1 MKLKNYIL
9 LSISTFLLASCSSEV
24 ITNDPPAEERLPLRL
39 QATLSANRS
48 VTRAVGNEFA
58 DDDEII
64 SYVQHVVTENETVNS
79 VTAKTIKFTTQT
91 ATAAYWDDFS
101 ESSDASTDL
110 RTANH
115 GLRSYYGYCYNG
127 RTPNPTLNESTG
139 VLGWTIE
146 ADQTKGIKQ
155 YDLLWSKT
163 TDAVTYDHA
172 KDNCGTLSVP
182 FTHAM
187 SKFTIVVIAG
197 AGFNDDDL
205 TTATVKLFGMNS
217 TGTFTAPTATVV
229 PAESTTVDI
238 DMYGNTAST
247 KDLSRAFEA
256 IAVPQSDLS
265 ANKHL
270 ATITMAGN
278 TYKVIITSGML
289 TSWND
294 GITDSKSKSNYNYKL
309 TVKLNK
315 QAVDVK
321 ATLANWTDVSATG
334 NGEIQFS
341 ADVTSIDKD
350 NASSLKEGDSF
361 SLWMSEDKD
370 AMGDI
375 VTTPS
380 YNTTD
385 SKWNNSTPIY
395 WPNGSTNLYFRAL
408 AKKTADHILE
418 AVTTT
423 DVSQGTDLLWGTTAE
438 HKGNGSIDYAEG
450 DAINPRTGDVPL
462 IFKHAMSKV
471 IVKLATTEDT
481 DASSVDL
488 TGATVRIVKLQTAG
502 TIAIATG
509 VISATSETSEVSL
522 GTVNSEKTCSLI
534 MVPQS
539 IGDDVKLVITLNDG
553 DTNTDPVKQPT
564 TYSLQLNKCADI
576 KTWTG
581 GNQYTYT
588 ITVKKEAVQFR
599 ALIQKWTEKEGSGQ
613 ANLDWD

>member
-1 MKLKNYIL
+1 MKLRNYLL
-9 LSISTFLLASCSSEV
+9 LSISTILLASCSSEA
-24 ITNDPPAEERLPLRL
+24 ITNDTPAEERIPLRL
-39 QATLSANRS
+39 QATLSANRP
-48 VTRAVGNEFA
+48 VTRAVGDAFA
-58 DDDEII
+58 ADDEII
-64 SYVQHVVTENETVNS
+64 SYIQHVVTENETINS
-79 VTAKTIKFTTQT
+79 VIAKIIKFTTQT

-110 RTANH
+110 RTADH
-115 GLRSYYGYCYNG
+115 GLRSYYGYCYNDG
-127 RTPNPTLNESTG
+127 TPSTALTENTG

-146 ADQTKGIKQ
+146 ANQATTGIKK

-163 TDAVTYDHA
+163 TEKVSYDHA
-172 KDNCGTLSVP
+172 KNNHGILSVP

-187 SKFTIVVIAG
+187 SKFTIVVVAG
-197 AGFNDDDL
+197 DGFEDADL
-205 TTATVKLFGMNS
+205 TTATVKLLGMNS

-315 QAVDVK
+315 QTVDVK

-370 AMGDI
+370 AMGDV

-395 WPNGSTNLYFRAL
+395 WPNDSTNLYFRAL

-423 DVSQGTDLLWGTTAE
+423 DVSQDIDLLWGTTAK
-438 HKGNGSIDYAEG
+438 HKGNGSIDYTEG
-450 DAINPRTGDVPL
+450 AAINPRTGDVPL

-488 TGATVRIVKLQTAG
+488 TGATVKIVKLQTAG
-502 TIAIATG
+502 TIAIASG
-509 VISATSETSEVSL
+509 QISATGEPSEVSF
-522 GTVNSEKTCSLI
+522 GEVDANKTCYLI
-534 MVPQS
+534 MIPQTIS
-539 IGDDVKLVITLNDG
+539 NDAIVTITLKDG
-553 DTNTDPVKQPT
+553 STK
-564 TYSLQLNKCADI
+564 YKIQLNTCTAGTAPITAWERGKS
-576 KTWTG
+576 
-581 GNQYTYT
+581 YTYT

-599 ALIQKWTEKEGSGQ
+599 ALVQDWTETTGSGN

>member
-39 QATLSANRS
+39 EATLSSSRA
-48 VTRAVGNEFA
+48 VTRAAGSEFA
-58 DDDEII
+58 DDDKII
-64 SYVQHVVTENETVNS
+64 SYVQHVVTTDNSSVYAKLINFTPTTETV
-79 VTAKTIKFTTQT
+79 AF
-91 ATAAYWDDFS
+91 WDDFS
-101 ESSDASTDL
+101 NSSAAATDL

-127 RTPNPTLNESTG
+127 GTPSTALTETSG
-139 VLGWTIE
+139 VLGWKIE
-146 ADQTKGIKQ
+146 ADQTKGVKQ

-163 TDAVTYDHA
+163 TEKVSYDHA
-172 KDNCGTLSVP
+172 KNNHGTLSVP

-187 SKFTIVVIAG
+187 SKFTIVVVAG
-197 AGFNDDDL
+197 DGFKDDDL
-205 TTATVKLFGMNS
+205 TGATVMLHKVNKQ
-217 TGTFTAPTATVV
+217 GTFTAPAAEVTAEETTIDVQMHGID
-229 PAESTTVDI
+229 PSTTTD
-238 DMYGNTAST
+238 N
-247 KDLSRAFEA
+247 KPCRAFEA

-265 ANKHL
+265 ESKHL

-289 TSWND
+289 TSWKD

-361 SLWMSEDKD
+361 SLWMSADKD
-370 AMGDI
+370 EMGSI

-380 YNTTD
+380 YSTSSIQWT
-385 SKWNNSTPIY
+385 NSIPIY
-395 WPNGSTNLYFRAL
+395 WPNGSTSLYFRAL
-408 AKKTADHILE
+408 AKNTENHTLE

-450 DAINPRTGDVPL
+450 EAINPRTGDVPL
-462 IFKHAMSKV
+462 IFKHAMSNV
-471 IVKLATTEDT
+471 VVKLATAEST
-481 DASSVDL
+481 DPSYVDL
-488 TGATVRIVKLQTAG
+488 TGASIKIDKLKNAG
-502 TIAIATG
+502 TIAIASG
-509 VISATSETSEVSL
+509 QISATGEPSEVSF
-522 GTVNSEKTCSLI
+522 GEVDANKTCNLI
-534 MVPQS
+534 MIPQTIS
-539 IGDDVKLVITLNDG
+539 NDAIVTITLKDG
-553 DTNTDPVKQPT
+553 STK
-564 TYSLQLNKCADI
+564 YKIQLNTCTAGTAPITAWERGKS
-576 KTWTG
+576 
-581 GNQYTYT
+581 YTYT
-588 ITVKKEAVQFR
+588 ITVKKEAVQFW
-599 ALIQKWTEKEGSGQ
+599 ALVQDWTKTTGSGN
-613 ANLDWD
+613 ATLDWD